1 MSIAISAVS
10 GQARQGARRKLIVQI
25 VLWSLPGRVE
35 SMPPFG
41 ADERSVTVSVG
52 IGLHIPGTQ
61 HDLTRLLGDAD
72 EALYR
77 AKANGR
83 NRVEGPQV

>member
-1 MSIAISAVS
+1 MVLPETELA
-10 GQARQGARRKLIVQI
+10 GALLLAERIRA
-25 VLWSLPGRVE
+25 SVE

-83 NRVEGPQV
+83 NRVEGPQA